1 MACKKIWKCVRNLF
15 RCCSTR
21 KSTDDSE
28 YVHKNK
34 STKLLKSVQ
43 NDFYEFNT
51 NQTIRGDNTNRKL
64 FLIES
69 NLDYETNPREIYWP
83 HHIIEKSL
91 DLKIGQILVER
102 NLKRFLKLQSTTTD
116 KTKRLSDILM
126 TRTNGK
132 VWYRN
137 KKNRFI
143 KKKPFRKNNKNRVEL
158 IPQDYRSDP
167 ERYTNSKTECRE
179 SLKERKV
186 DQRSDNCIEE
196 FGLKYV
202 NNMIERKLLSMI
214 NRTDRTDRIKLVN
227 QLISS
232 PVRFTVK
239 NISKSI

>member
-1 MACKKIWKCVRNLF
+1 
-15 RCCSTR
+15 
-21 KSTDDSE
+21 
-28 YVHKNK
+28 
-34 STKLLKSVQ
+34 
-43 NDFYEFNT
+43 
-51 NQTIRGDNTNRKL
+51 
-64 FLIES
+64 
-69 NLDYETNPREIYWP
+69 LDYETNPREIYWP